1 MEKPLLQRVAPLAST
16 AIISFL
22 AYPSQWLFY
31 YIEPGPLRKGD
42 AYIFNI
48 LVASALFCYYRACYT
63 DPGRIP
69 ADWQDGVQLNGS
81 APDAAQLPLQQR
93 WCRKC
98 VLSCGRSDTYP
109 AYVLLAVYLPLHV
122 KNSRIPQY
130 LGPNSG
136 QLALLFIEVVLNS
149 FVLFAQTILLG
160 RTLWSLG
167 LNMTTI
173 EGWEVERHHAML
185 RRARASGGLL
195 SGPNGKQVR
204 IEHQEFPYDVG
215 IWTNICRGMGSSN
228 PIAWFWPFAR
238 SPRIETV
245 LNIEHNC
252 IDDPSKPWPPID
264 PDRMFRAARQPLP
277 GDDTT
282 LAMDMESFRARQE
295 ADLARYEDADGEY
308 VVRRR
313 PFHERAQAT
322 LDKEGGVYESDGEE
336 VLLIDDD
343 DEVEP
348 AGVSTSAG
356 GQDAD
361 DAGEEG
367 WRNKEGERL
376 ADFGVDEVVDF
387 YDGDDVPLAELVK
400 RRKAE
405 KAR

>member
-1 MEKPLLQRVAPLAST
+1 
-16 AIISFL
+16 
-22 AYPSQWLFY
+22 
-31 YIEPGPLRKGD
+31 
-42 AYIFNI
+42 
-48 LVASALFCYYRACYT
+48 
-63 DPGRIP
+63 
-69 ADWQDGVQLNGS
+69 
-81 APDAAQLPLQQR
+81 
-93 WCRKC
+93 

-252 IDDPSKPWPPID
+252 IDGKYTLI
-264 PDRMFRAARQPLP
+264 LP
-277 GDDTT
+277 TT
-282 LAMDMESFRARQE
+282 APHT
-295 ADLARYEDADGEY
+295 ADIG
-308 VVRRR
+308 
-313 PFHERAQAT
+313 
-322 LDKEGGVYESDGEE
+322 
-336 VLLIDDD
+336 
-343 DEVEP
+343 
-348 AGVSTSAG
+348 
-356 GQDAD
+356 
-361 DAGEEG
+361 
-367 WRNKEGERL
+367 
-376 ADFGVDEVVDF
+376 
-387 YDGDDVPLAELVK
+387 
-400 RRKAE
+400 
-405 KAR
+405 